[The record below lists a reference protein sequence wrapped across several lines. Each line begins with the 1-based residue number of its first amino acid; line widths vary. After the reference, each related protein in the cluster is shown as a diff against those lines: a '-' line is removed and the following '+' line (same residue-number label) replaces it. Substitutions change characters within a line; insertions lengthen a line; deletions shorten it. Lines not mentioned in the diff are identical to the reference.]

1 MPKWNKPVLVKH
13 FLLTFI
19 IHFEMYIWL
28 KCIPIPSFSFSS
40 FQVLPG
46 VLPCTP
52 TCPPSQVN
60 SCFFFDY
67 DFNDRERKLNI
78 NEINSECD
86 CKKDIAGSW
95 KVKRG
100 GSAIYKVGRES
111 KPDGV

>member
-1 MPKWNKPVLVKH
+1 MH
-13 FLLTFI
+13 SHHFFLLF
-19 IHFEMYIWL
+19 FL
-28 KCIPIPSFSFSS
+28 PS
-40 FQVLPG
+40 P
-46 VLPCTP
+46 PR
-52 TCPPSQVN
+52 CPPLYPYMPPQVN